1 MQKKKLKNVHSTE
14 QKYIIQYTNAY
25 HSEIDIHLC
34 FYRINNYND
43 VNLQSP
49 YGNDKLVSYK

>member
-1 MQKKKLKNVHSTE
+1 MCTV
-14 QKYIIQYTNAY
+14 KYILFSIPNAY

-49 YGNDKLVSYK
+49 YGNDKLLSYK